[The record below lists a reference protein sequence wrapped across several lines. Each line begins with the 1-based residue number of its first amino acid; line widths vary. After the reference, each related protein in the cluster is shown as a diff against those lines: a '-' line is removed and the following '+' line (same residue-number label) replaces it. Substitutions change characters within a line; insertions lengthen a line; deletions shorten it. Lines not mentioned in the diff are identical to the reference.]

1 MNSNPVYPS
10 NNFMYKNTGK
20 YCYAENM
27 LMRLKILKWNEE
39 WSSTLWKQFM
49 QFNIKKPEKI
59 EDLRIYTHDLT
70 IPVRRSNQ
78 LSYEATDVGSW
89 SIMCSCS
96 RERDEREPRD
106 GWAYKLRGGAKKL
119 VPPAQESHQLCWLP
133 VY

>member
-1 MNSNPVYPS
+1 
-10 NNFMYKNTGK
+10 
-20 YCYAENM
+20 
-27 LMRLKILKWNEE
+27 
-39 WSSTLWKQFM
+39 M

-96 RERDEREPRD
+96 RERDESRET
-106 GWAYKLRGGAKKL
+106 GGRTSCVVVQKN
-119 VPPAQESHQLCWLP
+119 
-133 VY
+133 